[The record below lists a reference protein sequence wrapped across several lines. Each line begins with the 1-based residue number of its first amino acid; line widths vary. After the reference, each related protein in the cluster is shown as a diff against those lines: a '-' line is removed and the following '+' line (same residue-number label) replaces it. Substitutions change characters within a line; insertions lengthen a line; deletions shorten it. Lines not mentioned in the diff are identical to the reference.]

1 MLYIKYT
8 KIYPLNIYTL
18 LQNNYFNAKHYIIQL
33 TLSLCLSK
41 KDEYS
46 FKLVPEI
53 RVKHEG
59 TNKIRSGLWFSYT

>member
-8 KIYPLNIYTL
+8 KIYSLNKYTL
-18 LQNNYFNAKHYIIQL
+18 LQNNYFNAKHYIIKI

-46 FKLVPEI
+46 CKLVPGI
-53 RVKHEG
+53 RVKREG